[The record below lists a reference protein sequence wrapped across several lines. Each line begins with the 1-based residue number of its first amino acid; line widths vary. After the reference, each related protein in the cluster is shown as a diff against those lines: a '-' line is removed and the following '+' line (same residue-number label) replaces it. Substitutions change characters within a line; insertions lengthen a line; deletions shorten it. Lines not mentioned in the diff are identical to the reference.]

1 MQVCVAIAEVF
12 GSEAFGTEPF
22 CIGLFGIGLFGIGLF
37 GIYPKAMVARREPSA
52 KAGRFL

>member
-22 CIGLFGIGLFGIGLF
+22 CIGLFGIGLFGI
-37 GIYPKAMVARREPSA
+37 YPKAMIARREPSA

>member
-22 CIGLFGIGLFGIGLF
+22 GIGLF
-37 GIYPKAMVARREPSA
+37 GIYPKAMIARREPSA

>member
-12 GSEAFGTEPF
+12 GSEAFGTEP
-22 CIGLFGIGLFGIGLF
+22 FGIGLF

>member
-22 CIGLFGIGLFGIGLF
+22 CIGLFGI
-37 GIYPKAMVARREPSA
+37 YPKAMVARREPSA